1 MSDNI
6 RILTTNDFQVVQ
18 GDSLLMGFTLENFDP
33 TTWFMTFGIKDPLTG
48 DLYLFAN
55 GSTYS
60 KKHNDAVAGGE
71 GIYYTGD
78 INLPSGV
85 TLKTV
90 NDIAIKLDQADTL
103 LLDGNQTYDYD
114 VQIANISNSITS
126 TIIRGTINVQ
136 SQETG
141 NA

>member
-1 MSDNI
+1 M
-6 RILTTNDFQVVQ
+6 
-18 GDSLLMGFTLENFDP
+18 
-33 TTWFMTFGIKDPLTG
+33 
-48 DLYLFAN
+48 
-55 GSTYS
+55 
-60 KKHNDAVAGGE
+60 
-71 GIYYTGD
+71 
-78 INLPSGV
+78 